1 MHKFIIF
8 IVAICIVGCSDAIQG
23 PNYDPAMIVNTQN
36 TLPEYISNH
45 PQLEDYDCLY
55 ELEVLQKEEPKRPA
69 KPSGGFS
76 DLLIKLNLTAEQKE
90 IVSKLLIDHKACTA
104 LCTES
109 LRAAE
114 KKILAEMKKQETAIK
129 NNLKAGKITKD
140 QARKELVALK
150 EASKAKL
157 KEAQSTS
164 NVRECLKECDG
175 KFITELKKILTSDQ
189 QVILEQWLKERE
201 KRQSDKSR
209 G

>member
-8 IVAICIVGCSDAIQG
+8 ITAVYIVGCSDVIQG

-36 TLPEYISNH
+36 TLQDYISNQ

-55 ELEVLQKEEPKRPA
+55 ELEVLQKEQPKRPA
-69 KPSGGFS
+69 KPSGVFS
-76 DLLIKLNLTAEQKE
+76 DLLIKLKLSSKQKE
-90 IVSKLLIDHKACTA
+90 IVSKLLIDHKACTV

-114 KKILAEMKKQETAIK
+114 KKILAEMKRQEAVIK
-129 NNLKAGKITKD
+129 HNLKTGEITKE

-150 EASKAKL
+150 EASRAKL
-157 KEAQSTS
+157 KEAQAAS
-164 NVRECLKECDG
+164 NIRECLKECDG
-175 KFITELKKILTSDQ
+175 KFIAELKKILTADQ
-189 QVILEQWLKERE
+189 QAILEQWLKERE
-201 KRQSDKSR
+201 KRQSDKPR